1 MVKITGHESVLKY
14 YSVWKLNDI
23 IVIRPISGRN
33 QPAKRCRQAAAC
45 YSYYKSKKNQSII
58 GGVGIY
64 GEQKDKSMI

>member
-1 MVKITGHESVLKY
+1 MSGHESVLKY

-23 IVIRPISGRN
+23 IVLYAQFQVEISPPRD
-33 QPAKRCRQAAAC
+33 ADRAAAC

>member
-1 MVKITGHESVLKY
+1 MSGHESVLKY

-33 QPAKRCRQAAAC
+33 QPAKRCRQ
-45 YSYYKSKKNQSII
+45 SRRLLFFNYKSKKNQSII